1 MREVTAE
8 HDAAR
13 LKSELVAT
21 VSHELRTPLTGVL
34 GFAELLMHHDLDA
47 DSRLRYTQT
56 IHSEARRLTALVD
69 DFLDLQKIE
78 AGRFT
83 LALDSFDLG
92 ELLQHAGRPVLGAV
106 DDHRSSSRPPTSA
119 RHDRRPRSHRA
130 DDRQPPLEC
139 DQVLAG
145 RRRR

>member
-8 HDAAR
+8 REAAR

-34 GFAELLMHHDLDA
+34 GFAELLMHHDLDEET
-47 DSRLRYTQT
+47 RQRYLQT
-56 IHSEARRLTALVD
+56 IHSEAQRLTALVD

-83 LALDSFDLG
+83 LALEPFDLG
-92 ELLQHAGRPVLGAV
+92 DVLEHQVELFSAQSES
-106 DDHRSSSRPPTSA
+106 HRLELDAADEPLTWSATAIASA
-119 RHDRRPRSHRA
+119 R
-130 DDRQPPLEC
+130 
-139 DQVLAG
+139 
-145 RRRR
+145 